1 MSKFI
6 YIQDSHIRGKNSENR
21 IGDYYS
27 DVMNKIKE
35 VINLA
40 KELKVKAILH
50 GGDLYDSELVSNVM
64 VDEFIDLVENSGIEW
79 YILPGNHDCIGN
91 NWELSK
97 STTLAHIFRRSKLI
111 NELNKLSLR
120 SITHKGN
127 YFKYIIQGF
136 KYFHNIEQHIKNK
149 GLVCEALNSPFKI
162 AIIHALV
169 TLKPLPF
176 QAMHVVAKD
185 IKTDF
190 DVVLVAHNHH
200 FWGIKEI
207 NGTKFVNVG
216 CLGRRKIDEKDIK
229 PSCLLIDTETKDLKI
244 IELKCAKKG
253 SEVFDLEKVKEIKQF
268 EGEINNFIKSLSD
281 VKIQGLDIRGMVEF
295 IGKEKK
301 VEQEIIKECITRV
314 GGFENENR

>member
-1 MSKFI
+1 MKFL

-35 VINLA
+35 IINLA

-64 VDEFIDLVENSGIEW
+64 VDEFIDLVEDSGIEW
-79 YILPGNHDCIGN
+79 YILPGNHDEIGN

-97 STTLAHIFRRSKLI
+97 SSTLAHIFRRSKLI
-111 NELNKLSLR
+111 NELITVSSWNKKSN
-120 SITHKGN
+120 TTN
-127 YFKYIIQGF
+127 IIQGF
-136 KYFHNIEQHIKNK
+136 KYYHNVEENIKKK
-149 GLVCEALNSPFKI
+149 GLLCETVGKGFKI
-162 AIIHALV
+162 AIVHGLI
-169 TLKPLPF
+169 TLKKLPY

-190 DVVLVAHNHH
+190 NVVLVAHNHH
-200 FWGIKEI
+200 GWGVKEI
-207 NGTKFVNVG
+207 NDVKFVNIG

-244 IELKCAKKG
+244 IELKCAKPAK
-253 SEVFDLEKVKEIKQF
+253 EVFDLEKVEEIKQF
-268 EGEINNFIKSLSD
+268 EGEINNFINSLSD

-295 IGKEKK
+295 IGKEKN
-301 VEQEIIKECITRV
+301 VEQEIVKECITRI
-314 GGFENENR
+314 GEFEK